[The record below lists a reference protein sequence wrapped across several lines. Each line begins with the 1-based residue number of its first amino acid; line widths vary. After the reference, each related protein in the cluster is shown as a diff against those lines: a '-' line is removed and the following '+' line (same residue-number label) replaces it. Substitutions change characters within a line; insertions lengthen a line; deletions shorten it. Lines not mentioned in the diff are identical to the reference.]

1 MDGIIQDW
9 IVGWNKKW
17 PEVITLHKGALTKE
31 TKMPCTGS
39 TALIAYSFL
48 AFNQL
53 FWRMPITGPA
63 IMAYSVQRPMSTMFN
78 GRTWAVNDAAKPFNA
93 EEKGAFAASSLVPS
107 APFCRGGS
115 SGRTKPWIELTEPG
129 GDPVHINVEQ
139 IASIRSDT
147 EIPGARTQLGLASGK
162 FQGVQESVEQVMQLI
177 SATSETRE
185 NDEKPSAAPKL
196 RRFN

>member
-1 MDGIIQDW
+1 
-9 IVGWNKKW
+9 
-17 PEVITLHKGALTKE
+17 
-31 TKMPCTGS
+31 MPCTGS
-39 TALIAYSFL
+39 TALITLLVFGFQAVVS
-48 AFNQL
+48 ADTNNRTGHHGL
-53 FWRMPITGPA
+53 FVQFPIS
-63 IMAYSVQRPMSTMFN
+63 MMFN
-78 GRTWAVNDAAKPFNA
+78 GRTWAVNDAAKPFDA
-93 EEKGAFAASSLVPS
+93 EEKGAFAASPLVPS

-129 GDPVHINVEQ
+129 GNPVHINVEQ

-147 EIPGARTQLGLASGK
+147 EIPGARTQLALASGK
-162 FQGVQESVEQVMQLI
+162 FQGVQESVERVMQLI